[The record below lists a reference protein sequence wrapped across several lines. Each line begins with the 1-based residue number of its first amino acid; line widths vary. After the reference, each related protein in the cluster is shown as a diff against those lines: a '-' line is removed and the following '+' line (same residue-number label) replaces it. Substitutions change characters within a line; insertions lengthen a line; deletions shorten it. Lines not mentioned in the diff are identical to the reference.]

1 MSNLLDLVKGKQMRA
16 DLPEMHPGDTV
27 RVHARIVEGNKER
40 VQVFE
45 GVIIRLRRAQNASSI
60 TVRRISHGSIGVE
73 RTFLLHSPR
82 IDRFEVVR
90 RGKVRRAKLYYLRER
105 QGKSARIKELR
116 PSRQA
121 GPVVAAVVVLPAD
134 PAIAG
139 DLRGVRD
146 SKAVPPPERE
156 RLAALIRDRAL
167 AATVGT
173 APAAMVDR
181 AGLLPT
187 TAHAM
192 NEALASLAMMP

>member
-1 MSNLLDLVKGKQMRA
+1 MSNLLDLVKGKQMRG

-116 PSRQA
+116 PSRQS
-121 GPVVAAVVVLPAD
+121 AARRAAAQAAPPGEPAAEERA
-134 PAIAG
+134 PA
-139 DLRGVRD
+139 
-146 SKAVPPPERE
+146 EM
-156 RLAALIRDRAL
+156 
-167 AATVGT
+167 ATV
-173 APAAMVDR
+173 
-181 AGLLPT
+181 
-187 TAHAM
+187 
-192 NEALASLAMMP
+192 E

>member
-116 PSRQA
+116 PARGSAASRAAARAAPRVEPTA
-121 GPVVAAVVVLPAD
+121 G
-134 PAIAG
+134 
-139 DLRGVRD
+139 
-146 SKAVPPPERE
+146 ER
-156 RLAALIRDRAL
+156 
-167 AATVGT
+167 
-173 APAAMVDR
+173 APAA
-181 AGLLPT
+181 A
-187 TAHAM
+187 
-192 NEALASLAMMP
+192 EAPAEMATVE

>member
-116 PSRQA
+116 PSRQSA
-121 GPVVAAVVVLPAD
+121 ARRAAARAAPPGEPGAEELGPRAPESPD
-134 PAIAG
+134 ET
-139 DLRGVRD
+139 
-146 SKAVPPPERE
+146 VPKE
-156 RLAALIRDRAL
+156 
-167 AATVGT
+167 
-173 APAAMVDR
+173 
-181 AGLLPT
+181 
-187 TAHAM
+187 
-192 NEALASLAMMP
+192 

>member
-1 MSNLLDLVKGKQMRA
+1 MSNLLDLVKSKQMRA

-105 QGKSARIKELR
+105 QGKSARIKEL
-116 PSRQA
+116 
-121 GPVVAAVVVLPAD
+121 LPARQS
-134 PAIAG
+134 AAS
-139 DLRGVRD
+139 RAAAR
-146 SKAVPPPERE
+146 AVQP
-156 RLAALIRDRAL
+156 
-167 AATVGT
+167 V
-173 APAAMVDR
+173 APAAEER
-181 AGLLPT
+181 APAVSESPAEMAT
-187 TAHAM
+187 V
-192 NEALASLAMMP
+192 E